1 MDVSPLT
8 LAPNIISFPIPAA
21 AVVQEPPPPSNII
34 TSRPPQPS
42 PSPPPIPA
50 PPMDDFSPSPPPTPT
65 PRGSSL
71 RLSEDPSE
79 DLTSL
84 LGPDASMVNLNPLSP
99 APTTE
104 DVDDQLTP
112 PTLQRRPM
120 VLSRS
125 EGDISVPRPSA
136 CSSILAR
143 VEEDAAM
150 RLLDANTT
158 SRDPLHKYTRALMPQ
173 VHDASPTSVYDYINH
188 AILATWDES
197 PGEKVLVQPFDDFV
211 TVPANH
217 EFLRLRILSAVKEI
231 TDAQQIRVS
240 VPLLL
245 EEYKS
250 PPHKYCTPTVFLICK
265 LSETQKNILLDR
277 YVWASS
283 SIAFRVI
290 RTDPPHPNF
299 LFSVKGL
306 GTTLEDDVRGMIQ
319 SVWHD
324 STTTLFLSSI
334 VDATPLP
341 DRRKVSSALRNLIDS
356 LRIERL
362 DVKERGD
369 TLAPRFNIFA
379 DGSPI
384 PDVNTWSKIRSFLA
398 KRSYA
403 DILIGF
409 GTTEIAPYKCTLCHG
424 ITHPRGLC
432 PFPSV
437 VGWNPPIYQVSNRS
451 ERGRG
456 QGPRA

>member
-1 MDVSPLT
+1 MDASLLPPV
-8 LAPNIISFPIPAA
+8 PNIVSFPIPAA
-21 AVVQEPPPPSNII
+21 AILQEPQPPFNI
-34 TSRPPQPS
+34 TPRPPLPS

-50 PPMDDFSPSPPPTPT
+50 PPMDDCSPSPPPTPT
-65 PRGSSL
+65 PRMSSL
-71 RLSEDPSE
+71 RPSEDPSE

-84 LGPDASMVNLNPLSP
+84 LDPDAPMDNLNPPSP
-99 APTTE
+99 APTAD
-104 DVDDQLTP
+104 DVDVQRATQSHL
-112 PTLQRRPM
+112 RRPV

-125 EGDISVPRPSA
+125 EGDIFVARPPSVR
-136 CSSILAR
+136 SSILAR

-150 RLLDANTT
+150 RLLDANSS
-158 SRDPLHKYTRALMPQ
+158 SRDPLHKYTRSLMPL
-173 VHDASPTSVYDYINH
+173 VHDASPTSVYDHINH
-188 AILATWDES
+188 KILATWDGS
-197 PGEKVLVQPFDDFV
+197 PGEKVLVQPFDEFV
-211 TVPANH
+211 TNASNH

-250 PPHKYCTPTVFLICK
+250 PPHKSRTPTVFLVCN
-265 LSETQKNILLDR
+265 LSEAQKNSLLDR

-290 RTDPPHPNF
+290 RTDPPRPNF
-299 LFSVKGL
+299 LFAIKGL
-306 GTTLEDDVRGMIQ
+306 GTTLEDDVREMVQ
-319 SVWHD
+319 SVWRD
-324 STTTLFLSSI
+324 DITSSFLSSI

-341 DRRKVSSALRNLIDS
+341 DRRNITSALQNLTDS
-356 LRIERL
+356 LAIKRL
-362 DVKERGD
+362 DIKERGD

-379 DGSPI
+379 DGSSI
-384 PDVNTWSKIRSFLA
+384 PDDNTWSKIRSFLA

-409 GTTEIAPYKCTLCHG
+409 GTTEIAPYKCSLCHG

-437 VGWNPPIYQVSNRS
+437 TGWNIPIYQVSNRS
-451 ERGRG
+451 ERGRA
-456 QGPRA
+456 QGPRS